1 MPELSRELK
10 RDGATSVEVEEGL
23 YDRGG
28 TNVESRNEGSLK
40 SNSGKAKLI
49 FPFLL
54 FNAFSWGPTDA
65 KSVTAE
71 GRGNLNKV

>member
-10 RDGATSVEVEEGL
+10 RDGATSEEVEEGL

-49 FPFLL
+49 FPF
-54 FNAFSWGPTDA
+54 
-65 KSVTAE
+65 
-71 GRGNLNKV
+71 